1 MATIRSFIPKN
12 QESFFQFSRKDRVAV
27 PLRPSNYTP
36 VVIRARRMLL
46 LTKFTIA
53 KLKTDVFRFFDFQ
66 SRYSALKVLSCFFHR
81 ALFI

>member
-12 QESFFQFSRKDRVAV
+12 QESFFQFSRKDRVAL
-27 PLRPSNYTP
+27 PLRPSSYTP
-36 VVIRARRMLL
+36 VVLL

-53 KLKTDVFRFFDFQ
+53 KLKTDVFSFFDFP

>member
-1 MATIRSFIPKN
+1 MATIRSFFPKN
-12 QESFFQFSRKDRVAV
+12 QGSFFQFSRKDRVAL
-27 PLRPSNYTP
+27 PLRPSSYTP
-36 VVIRARRMLL
+36 VVIRACRMLL

-53 KLKTDVFRFFDFQ
+53 KLKTDVFSFFDFP